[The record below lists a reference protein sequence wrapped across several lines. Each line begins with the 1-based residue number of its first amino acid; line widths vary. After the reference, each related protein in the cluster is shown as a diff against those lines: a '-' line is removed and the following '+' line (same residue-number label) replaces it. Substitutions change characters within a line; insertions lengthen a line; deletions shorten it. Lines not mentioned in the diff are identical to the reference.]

1 VGNISQYGCDEAFN
15 TGMETSMSGT
25 AKQELLIIDE
35 SLFYQLLG
43 GSGTVHVDISCI
55 EDHFVPFVSFSVD
68 DEGGRIPCGA
78 IMRNQDDL
86 LALESIDDLI
96 DVLHDMAGASTSLRI
111 NYPEE
116 ADYPLTQQM
125 PLH

>member
-1 VGNISQYGCDEAFN
+1 
-15 TGMETSMSGT
+15 MSGT

-43 GSGTVHVDISCI
+43 GAGTVHVDISCI

-86 LALESIDDLI
+86 LAEESLDELI
-96 DVLHDMAGASTSLRI
+96 DVLRDMAGDSTSLRI
-111 NYPEE
+111 NYPDE
-116 ADYPLTQQM
+116 AEYIPAHQM
-125 PLH
+125 SLH